1 MKKFLSAVLS
11 AALIVFAFPV
21 GASAASSGDQIID
34 MHGTRTYIGLSS
46 DWSKTW
52 VESRFTDV
60 TNEDVPP
67 QDGSVTMKAG
77 TVDDIRMNGSGSKL
91 TVKGGTVKDIRS
103 EGSVEISGGTVYSVN
118 AEEDVKLNKATV
130 RRDVKCGGELTASGT
145 VAVGGSIT
153 AEDVTIGSG
162 VTLNVSGDLTCT
174 RDFELNGGSVKADE
188 INGDDTGTLV
198 INKYSG
204 VLPDFSQ
211 MASIRVK
218 SGTSVS
224 SNGKLTVDQLI
235 LEQKADFTAASTL
248 EVGTLTGPGTL
259 SVHSGRLTIHDGVEG
274 EPLLVFSDVVNKG
287 TVAFRA
293 DENAVQEDDVQL
305 YDYSLNRKNVGS
317 MDEFILTSGLS
328 DGITLDHSSIW
339 LEKGRSASVKAQ
351 VKPALSKF
359 AAGTKIVW
367 ELHGDTDAF
376 TSSVDSS
383 AQTCTVTCTK
393 DASAKS
399 RATLS
404 AYLVDSRSDRLTD
417 YRSDSCVFSVGTA
430 GLVCDTTG
438 TYTFGANNLYY
449 YKITTTE
456 VTAPSAVSS
465 NPAAVSVAFDKSL
478 PDGYLYRITNA
489 GSGTAVITTTSAG
502 GTSVSFV
509 AMGTGS
515 GVVSDTPY
523 RFTMKAGATYQFKFT
538 VPSSGTYGFASGNN
552 AVARTVSTVR
562 SGNAYYY
569 KIRAVKPGVVGIYGQ
584 QTGKS
589 GTRQAIVTVQ

>member
-1 MKKFLSAVLS
+1 M
-11 AALIVFAFPV
+11 